1 MKHKTIIV
9 IGATGNLGAYIS
21 MQLKN
26 DGYDVIAVGNRKSD
40 NGFFA
45 AHDMRYISMDIR
57 NKDEFQKLPQENIY
71 GVAHFAGSLPSRYAF
86 DPQELIDS
94 VTKGT
99 LNVLEYMRK
108 TGCERIVFPQSPHDI
123 SGYLQ
128 EGKPLS
134 PDLPRRFPL
143 TGDHSVYVIA
153 KNAACDLIEHYH
165 AQFGFKRYIL
175 RFFTIYQYHP
185 NAYHYTDFKR
195 RMMPYRMLMERA
207 MNSLPIE
214 IWGDASIC
222 KEIVYVKD
230 LARLVSICMSSSQDG
245 GFYNVG
251 NGWQVSLDEQIH
263 GIIEVFSPDGNRS
276 EIIYCPEKP
285 NPRYTAMDITKLEQ
299 DFGYKP
305 QYSYLDQLRDFKHEM
320 ETEPF
325 AQLWGTKGDYSIDTN
340 N

>member
-1 MKHKTIIV
+1 MEKKRVIV

-21 MQLKN
+21 MQLKR
-26 DGYDVIAVGNRKSD
+26 DGYDVIAVGGRQSD

-45 AHDMRYISMDIR
+45 ANGMTYISMDIR
-57 NKDEFQKLPQENIY
+57 KKEDFDTLPKENVY
-71 GVAHFAGSLPSRYAF
+71 AVAHFAGSLPSRYAF

-108 TGCERIVFPQSPHDI
+108 VGCKRIVFPQSPHDI
-123 SGYLQ
+123 SGYLKKD
-128 EGKPLS
+128 EALT
-134 PDLPRRFPL
+134 PDLPRTFPA

-165 AQFGFKRYIL
+165 AQFGFNRYIL

-185 NAYHYTDFKR
+185 NAYHFTDFKR

-207 MNSLPIE
+207 MNSMPIE
-214 IWGDASIC
+214 IWGDASIG

-230 LARLVSICMSSSQDG
+230 LARLVSICIGSNKEG

-251 NGWQVSLDEQIH
+251 NGWQVSLDEQIK
-263 GIIEVFSPDGNRS
+263 GIVEVFSPKDNPS
-276 EIIYCPEKP
+276 QIIYCPEKP
-285 NPRYTAMDITKLEQ
+285 DPRYTALDITKLQ
-299 DFGYKP
+299 RDFGYAP

-325 AQLWGTKGDYSIDTN
+325 AQLWGTKEDYKQ
-340 N
+340 

>member
-1 MKHKTIIV
+1 MKIVIV

-21 MQLKN
+21 MQLAN
-26 DGYDVIAVGNRKSD
+26 DGYKVIAVGGRKSD
-40 NGFFA
+40 NGFFTS
-45 AHDMRYISMDIR
+45 HGMTYISMDVR
-57 NKDEFQKLPQENIY
+57 KKEDFEKLPNENVYAI
-71 GVAHFAGSLPSRYAF
+71 AHFAGSLPSRYAF

-94 VTKGT
+94 ITKGT

-108 TGCERIVFPQSPHDI
+108 VGCERIVFPQSPHDI
-123 SGYLQ
+123 SCYLNK
-128 EGKPLS
+128 GKPLT
-134 PDLPRRFPL
+134 PDLPRTFPL

-185 NAYHYTDFKR
+185 NAYHYADFRR

-207 MNSLPIE
+207 MNSEPIE
-214 IWGDASIC
+214 IWGNASIA

-230 LARLVSICMSSSQDG
+230 LARLVSICIGSNKEG

-251 NGWQVSLDEQIH
+251 NGWQVSLDEQIK
-263 GIIEVFSPDGNRS
+263 GIIEVFSPQDKKS
-276 EIIYCPEKP
+276 PIIYCPEKP
-285 NPRYTAMDITKLEQ
+285 DPRFTALNIKKLEE
-299 DFGYKP
+299 DFNYKP
-305 QYSYLDQLRDFKHEM
+305 KYSYLDQLRDFKHEM

-325 AQLWGTKGDYSIDTN
+325 ALLWGTKEDYTE
-340 N
+340 

>member
-1 MKHKTIIV
+1 MEKKTVIV

-21 MQLKN
+21 VRLKN
-26 DGYDVIAVGNRKSD
+26 DGYNVVAVGGRPSD

-45 AHDMRYISMDIR
+45 AHGMTYLSMDIR
-57 NKDEFQKLPQENIY
+57 KKEEFDKLPKENVFA
-71 GVAHFAGSLPSRYAF
+71 VAHFAGSLPSRYAF
-86 DPQELIDS
+86 DPQDLIDS
-94 VTKGT
+94 VTRGT
-99 LNVLEYMRK
+99 LNVLEYMRSVDCK
-108 TGCERIVFPQSPHDI
+108 RIVFPQSPHDI
-123 SGYLQ
+123 SQYLKD
-128 EGKPLS
+128 GKPLT
-134 PDLPRRFPL
+134 PDLPRSFPM

-165 AQFGFKRYIL
+165 AQFGFKHYIL

-185 NAYHYTDFKR
+185 NPYHYADFKK

-214 IWGDASIC
+214 IWGDSSIA

-230 LARLVSICMSSSQDG
+230 LARLVSICLASNHDG

-251 NGWQVSLDEQIH
+251 NGWQVSLDDQIK
-263 GIIEVFSPDGNRS
+263 GIIEVFSPKDNPS
-276 EIIYCPEKP
+276 PIIYCPEKP
-285 NPRYTAMDITKLEQ
+285 NPRYTALDITKLQQ

-305 QYSYLDQLRDFKHEM
+305 QYSYLEQLRDFKHEM

-325 AQLWGTKGDYSIDTN
+325 AQLWGRKDDYTQ
-340 N
+340 